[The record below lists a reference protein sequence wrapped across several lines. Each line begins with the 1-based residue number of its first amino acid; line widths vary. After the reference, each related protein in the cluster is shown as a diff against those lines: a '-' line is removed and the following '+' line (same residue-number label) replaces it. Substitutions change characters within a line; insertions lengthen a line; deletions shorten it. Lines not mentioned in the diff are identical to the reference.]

1 VRRSSVRALID
12 PEEGAPQR
20 RALIQTLALAAG
32 TGGFDRLRASL
43 MDPAP

>member
-1 VRRSSVRALID
+1 VRTLID
-12 PEEGAPQR
+12 PEGGAEPR

-43 MDPAP
+43 MDPEP